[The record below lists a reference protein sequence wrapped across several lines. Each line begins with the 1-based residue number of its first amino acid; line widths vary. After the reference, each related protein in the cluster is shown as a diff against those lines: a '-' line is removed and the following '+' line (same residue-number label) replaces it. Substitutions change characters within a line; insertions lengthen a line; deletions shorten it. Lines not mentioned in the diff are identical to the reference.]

1 MTILPPIGIRLLPS
15 LNGTPNSVRTVR
27 YKIFILIFT
36 FLCYTSYHLS
46 RKPISVVK
54 SVLNRNCSLSI
65 SDPNV
70 VVNSSIHGN
79 NTKWCDWKPFD
90 QDNAGS
96 LLGSLD
102 LAYLFSYAIGM
113 FISGQVAERV
123 HLRYFLSA
131 GMISSGIMTILFGMG
146 YFWNIHTIA
155 FFIGVQ
161 VIGGLVQSSGW
172 PSVVTCVGNWYG
184 KGKRGLIMGIW
195 NSHTSVGNILGSL
208 IAGIFVNT
216 AWGWSFIVPG
226 IIISTLGVLVFFFM
240 VPSPEEVGC
249 ELPDQLPATKYTD
262 KGTENSDLNTESYK
276 EYGATNSQSSQTS
289 LISMDKSKEKPISL
303 WRALLIPG
311 VIEFSLCLFFA
322 KLVSYTFLFWLPKY
336 IHEKAN
342 YDPEKAA
349 DISTLFDVGGI
360 FGGISAGL
368 LSDFT
373 GMRATTCVL
382 MLALSAPVLYIY
394 NLYGSLSLAHSIGLS
409 MVCGFFVNG
418 PYALI
423 TTAVSAD
430 LGTHQILKGNSK
442 ALSTVTA
449 IIDGTGSIGAAVGPL
464 LAGVIESSGWNNVFY
479 MLIGSDIMALL
490 VSSYISYHREY
501 SKVLENIKPL
511 QTYISHGLGDSIR
524 LFIRRIRNMDFFI
537 MISFGFIFTMM
548 FIFYLNYVYNS

>member
-1 MTILPPIGIRLLPS
+1 MTNLPPIGIRLLPS
-15 LNGTPNSVRTVR
+15 LDGTPNSSRTLR

-65 SDPNV
+65 SDPSV
-70 VVNSSIHGN
+70 VVNTSSHGN

-102 LAYLFSYAIGM
+102 LAYLFSYAVGM

-146 YFWNIHTIA
+146 YFWNIHNIA
-155 FFIGVQ
+155 FFIGIQ

-226 IIISTLGVLVFFFM
+226 IIIGTLGILVFFFM
-240 VPSPEEVGC
+240 VPSPEEVKC

-262 KGTENSDLNTESYK
+262 RATESSDLNTESYK
-276 EYGATNSQSSQTS
+276 KKTTCHIPMETINNNKAIAMETVNNNKTIEYGATNSQSSQTS
-289 LISMDKSKEKPISL
+289 LISLDKSKERPISL

-430 LGTHQILKGNSK
+430 LGTHEVLKGNSK

-490 VSSYISYHREY
+490 LLLRLLYKEISSS
-501 SKVLENIKPL
+501 L
-511 QTYISHGLGDSIR
+511 
-524 LFIRRIRNMDFFI
+524 RR
-537 MISFGFIFTMM
+537 S
-548 FIFYLNYVYNS
+548 

>member
-1 MTILPPIGIRLLPS
+1 MTNLPPIGIRLLPS
-15 LNGTPNSVRTVR
+15 LDGTPNSSRTLR

-65 SDPNV
+65 SDPSV
-70 VVNSSIHGN
+70 VVNTSSHGN

-102 LAYLFSYAIGM
+102 LAYLFSYAVGM

-146 YFWNIHTIA
+146 YFWNIHNIA
-155 FFIGVQ
+155 FFIGIQ

-226 IIISTLGVLVFFFM
+226 IIIGTLGILVFFFM
-240 VPSPEEVGC
+240 VPSPEEVKC

-262 KGTENSDLNTESYK
+262 RATESSDLEDDPLIESLK
-276 EYGATNSQSSQTS
+276 SVDRINEYGATNSQSSQTS
-289 LISMDKSKEKPISL
+289 LISLDKSKEKPISL

-430 LGTHQILKGNSK
+430 LGTHEVLKGNSK

-490 VSSYISYHREY
+490 LLLRLLYKEISSS
-501 SKVLENIKPL
+501 L
-511 QTYISHGLGDSIR
+511 
-524 LFIRRIRNMDFFI
+524 RR
-537 MISFGFIFTMM
+537 S
-548 FIFYLNYVYNS
+548 